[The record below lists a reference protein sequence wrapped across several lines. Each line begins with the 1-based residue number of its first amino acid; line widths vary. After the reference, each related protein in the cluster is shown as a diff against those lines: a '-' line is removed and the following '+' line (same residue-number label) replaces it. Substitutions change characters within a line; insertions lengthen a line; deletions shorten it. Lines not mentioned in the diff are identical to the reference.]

1 MTISVASRAMGGFPQ
16 TASDGTDH
24 QVLRSQIPTRI
35 VLQKPSLILIMGVAG
50 SGKTTLA
57 NAILRH
63 IWAVYL
69 DNNQI
74 VDAFFPHSRRGKNY
88 EELRPNFYRAL
99 YRITAENLG
108 VGNSVVLDVPHIKEV
123 RNPRWQKWLIGFAK
137 KAGVKLIVVRCHCA
151 ESVLRAR
158 LKARGERRDRWKL
171 SHWRAFVAEQPSF
184 ARIPFPHLDIN
195 TERDL
200 PGNLRLALRFIRQ
213 ASASH

>member
-1 MTISVASRAMGGFPQ
+1 
-16 TASDGTDH
+16 
-24 QVLRSQIPTRI
+24 
-35 VLQKPSLILIMGVAG
+35 MGVAG

-57 NAILRH
+57 KRILRH

-99 YRITAENLG
+99 YRIAAENLAA
-108 VGNSVVLDVPHIKEV
+108 GNSVVLDVPHIKEV
-123 RNPRWQKWLIGFAK
+123 RNPRWQKWLIGFGK
-137 KAGVKLIVVRCHCA
+137 KAGVRLIVVRCHCA
-151 ESVLRAR
+151 DSVLRSR

-171 SHWRAFVAEQPSF
+171 SHWRAFVAEQPSL
-184 ARIPFPHLDIN
+184 APIPFPHLDIN

-200 PGNLRLALRFIRQ
+200 SANLRLALRFIRQ
-213 ASASH
+213 ASASY